1 MNNIIKVLNIVL
13 IVCCVLGVI
22 LGITEHN
29 INAAIWA
36 FNTLLWATSAMGKS
50 KENEQLKETCD
61 ALREENDRQ
70 HQKII
75 DLQTELID
83 KKFK

>member
-1 MNNIIKVLNIVL
+1 MENVIKVLNTVL
-13 IVCCVLGVI
+13 VVCCVLGVI
-22 LGITEHN
+22 LSIAEHN
-29 INAAIWA
+29 SNAAIWA
-36 FNTLLWATSAMGKS
+36 FNTLIWVLNYLLS
-50 KENEQLKETCD
+50 KKETKQLKETCD
-61 ALREENDRQ
+61 TLREENDKQ